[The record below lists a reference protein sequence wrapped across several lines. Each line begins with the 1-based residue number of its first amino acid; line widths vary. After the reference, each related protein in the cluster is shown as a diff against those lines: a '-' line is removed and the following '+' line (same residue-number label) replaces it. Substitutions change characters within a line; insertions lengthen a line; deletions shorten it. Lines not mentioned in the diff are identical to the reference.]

1 MKNRRIEMKI
11 TQKLII
17 IMIIKFIKYFKA
29 KSLNHLILIFIIF
42 GISGSLTLI
51 LSEPIINF
59 IKMNE
64 ILENTF
70 ILLLLRIIIIF
81 PLYQLVLISIA
92 TIFGEF
98 NYFLSF
104 ERICSKN
111 F

>member
-1 MKNRRIEMKI
+1 
-11 TQKLII
+11 
-17 IMIIKFIKYFKA
+17 MIIKFIKYFKA
-29 KSLNHLILIFIIF
+29 KSINHLIIIFLIF

-70 ILLLLRIIIIF
+70 ILLFLRIIIIF
-81 PLYQLVLISIA
+81 ALYQLVLISIA

-104 ERICSKN
+104 ERNMLKKIFKKLK
-111 F
+111 

>member
-1 MKNRRIEMKI
+1 
-11 TQKLII
+11 
-17 IMIIKFIKYFKA
+17 MIIKFIRYFKA

-59 IKMNE
+59 IKMKE

-70 ILLLLRIIIIF
+70 ILLLLRIFIIF

-104 ERICSKN
+104 ERNMFKKLIKKLK
-111 F
+111 

>member
-1 MKNRRIEMKI
+1 
-11 TQKLII
+11 
-17 IMIIKFIKYFKA
+17 MIIKFIKYFKA

-59 IKMNE
+59 IKINE
-64 ILENTF
+64 IVENTF
-70 ILLLLRIIIIF
+70 ILLFLRIIIIF
-81 PLYQLVLISIA
+81 PLYQLVLIAVA

-104 ERICSKN
+104 EKN
-111 F
+111 MLKKLFKKLK

>member
-1 MKNRRIEMKI
+1 
-11 TQKLII
+11 
-17 IMIIKFIKYFKA
+17 MIIKFIKYFKA

-59 IKMNE
+59 IKINE
-64 ILENTF
+64 IVENKF
-70 ILLLLRIIIIF
+70 ILLLLQIIIIF

-104 ERICSKN
+104 ERDMLKKL
-111 F
+111 FKKLK

>member
-1 MKNRRIEMKI
+1 
-11 TQKLII
+11 
-17 IMIIKFIKYFKA
+17 MIIKFIKYFKA

-59 IKMNE
+59 IKINE
-64 ILENTF
+64 IVENTF
-70 ILLLLRIIIIF
+70 ILLFLRIIIIF

-104 ERICSKN
+104 ERSMLKKLVKKLK
-111 F
+111 

>member
-1 MKNRRIEMKI
+1 
-11 TQKLII
+11 
-17 IMIIKFIKYFKA
+17 MIIKFIRYFKA

-51 LSEPIINF
+51 LSEPIINL

-64 ILENTF
+64 ILENKF

-81 PLYQLVLISIA
+81 PLYQLVLILIA

-104 ERICSKN
+104 ERNMFKKLLKKLK
-111 F
+111 

>member
-1 MKNRRIEMKI
+1 MI
-11 TQKLII
+11 KLRN
-17 IMIIKFIKYFKA
+17 YFKA
-29 KSLNHLILIFIIF
+29 KSINHLILIFIIF

-59 IKMNE
+59 IKTNE
-64 ILENTF
+64 IVENTF
-70 ILLLLRIIIIF
+70 ILLFLRLIIIF

-104 ERICSKN
+104 GKSMFKK
-111 F
+111 FFKKLK

>member
-1 MKNRRIEMKI
+1 
-11 TQKLII
+11 
-17 IMIIKFIKYFKA
+17 MIIKFIKYFKA

-59 IKMNE
+59 IKMNGT
-64 ILENTF
+64 IENTL
-70 ILLLLRIIIIF
+70 ILLFLRIIIIF

-98 NYFLSF
+98 NYFFTF
-104 ERICSKN
+104 EKSMFKKLLKKLK
-111 F
+111 

>member
-1 MKNRRIEMKI
+1 
-11 TQKLII
+11 
-17 IMIIKFIKYFKA
+17 MIIKFIKYFKA

-59 IKMNE
+59 IKINE
-64 ILENTF
+64 IVENTF
-70 ILLLLRIIIIF
+70 ILLFVRIIIIF
-81 PLYQLVLISIA
+81 QLYQLILISIA

-104 ERICSKN
+104 ERNMLKKILKKLK
-111 F
+111 

>member
-1 MKNRRIEMKI
+1 
-11 TQKLII
+11 
-17 IMIIKFIKYFKA
+17 MIIKFIKYFKA

-59 IKMNE
+59 IKINE
-64 ILENTF
+64 IVENTF
-70 ILLLLRIIIIF
+70 ILLFLRIIIIF
-81 PLYQLVLISIA
+81 PLYQLVLILIA

-104 ERICSKN
+104 ERSMFKKL
-111 F
+111 FKKFK

>member
-1 MKNRRIEMKI
+1 
-11 TQKLII
+11 
-17 IMIIKFIKYFKA
+17 MIIKFIKYFKA

-59 IKMNE
+59 IKINE
-64 ILENTF
+64 IIENTF
-70 ILLLLRIIIIF
+70 ILLFLRIIIIF

-104 ERICSKN
+104 ERFSCNYLSHN
-111 F
+111 VSFSTC

>member
-1 MKNRRIEMKI
+1 
-11 TQKLII
+11 
-17 IMIIKFIKYFKA
+17 
-29 KSLNHLILIFIIF
+29 
-42 GISGSLTLI
+42 
-51 LSEPIINF
+51 
-59 IKMNE
+59 MNE

-104 ERICSKN
+104 ERSMLKKL
-111 F
+111 FKKLK

>member
-1 MKNRRIEMKI
+1 MMR
-11 TQKLII
+11 T
-17 IMIIKFIKYFKA
+17 KFIKYFKA
-29 KSLNHLILIFIIF
+29 QSLNHLILIFIIF

-59 IKMNE
+59 IKMTR
-64 ILENTF
+64 IVENTF

-98 NYFLSF
+98 KYFLKF
-104 ERICSKN
+104 EKSMYKKL
-111 F
+111 FKKLK

>member
-1 MKNRRIEMKI
+1 
-11 TQKLII
+11 
-17 IMIIKFIKYFKA
+17 MIIKFIKYFKA

-59 IKMNE
+59 IKINE
-64 ILENTF
+64 IIENTF
-70 ILLLLRIIIIF
+70 ILLFLRIIIIF
-81 PLYQLVLISIA
+81 PLYQLVLIAVA

-104 ERICSKN
+104 EKN
-111 F
+111 MLKKLFKKLK

>member
-1 MKNRRIEMKI
+1 
-11 TQKLII
+11 
-17 IMIIKFIKYFKA
+17 MIIKFIKHFKA

-59 IKMNE
+59 IRVNE
-64 ILENTF
+64 IVENTF
-70 ILLLLRIIIIF
+70 TLLLFRIIIIF

-98 NYFLSF
+98 NYFLTF
-104 ERICSKN
+104 EKSIFKKL
-111 F
+111 FKKLK

>member
-1 MKNRRIEMKI
+1 
-11 TQKLII
+11 
-17 IMIIKFIKYFKA
+17 MIIKFIKYFQA
-29 KSLNHLILIFIIF
+29 KSFNHLILIFIIF

-64 ILENTF
+64 ILENTI
-70 ILLLLRIIIIF
+70 ILLLVRIIIIF

-104 ERICSKN
+104 ERKM
-111 F
+111 FKKLLKKLK

>member
-1 MKNRRIEMKI
+1 
-11 TQKLII
+11 
-17 IMIIKFIKYFKA
+17 MIIKFIKYFKA

-59 IKMNE
+59 IKIND
-64 ILENTF
+64 IVENTF
-70 ILLLLRIIIIF
+70 ILLFLRIIIIF
-81 PLYQLVLISIA
+81 PLYQLVLIAVA

-104 ERICSKN
+104 EKN
-111 F
+111 MLKKLFKKLK

>member
-1 MKNRRIEMKI
+1 M
-11 TQKLII
+11 
-17 IMIIKFIKYFKA
+17 
-29 KSLNHLILIFIIF
+29 LIFIIF

-59 IKMNE
+59 IKANG
-64 ILENTF
+64 IVENTF
-70 ILLLLRIIIIF
+70 ILLFLRIIIIF

-104 ERICSKN
+104 ERSMLRKL
-111 F
+111 FKKLK

>member
-1 MKNRRIEMKI
+1 
-11 TQKLII
+11 
-17 IMIIKFIKYFKA
+17 MIIKFIKYFKA

-59 IKMNE
+59 IKINK
-64 ILENTF
+64 IAENSL
-70 ILLLLRIIIIF
+70 ILLLLRIIIVF

-104 ERICSKN
+104 ERNMLRKL
-111 F
+111 FKKLK